1 MSLERACPL
10 CGNEVKGNR
19 KTRYYCKRCNLL
31 FDEKETILKEEV
43 GEISIPTEEK
53 KEIAATAKK
62 DKGREIPKEPER
74 IFITSAKAKRYHVEN
89 CPFAQKIRP
98 EKRIIFRTRE
108 DAEKQGYRPCTCL
121 KNHSA
126 ESASSE

>member
-1 MSLERACPL
+1 MSLERTCPL

-31 FDEKETILKEEV
+31 FDEKETILREKEREK
-43 GEISIPTEEK
+43 SAPAEK
-53 KEIAATAKK
+53 KEEIAEIMKREKCKEEPKK
-62 DKGREIPKEPER
+62 

-89 CPFAQKIRP
+89 CPFAQKIRA

-108 DAEKQGYRPCTCL
+108 DAEKQGYRPCTCV